1 MQWFTAWWE
10 ALTTVQQVL
19 ACMAI
24 PATILLVL
32 QTVLLLFGVGG
43 GHDVDHGMDMEHDLD
58 HDLDHDHDAA
68 HSAAGLRIFTIRGF
82 VAFFAVGGWLGIA
95 LLETGLNAAVS
106 CLIALAG
113 GFLSLMLVALFL
125 KWSLSLQEEGNL
137 SLQNAVGHTAQVYLT
152 IPPDGQGTGKVTL
165 TVQERYVELAA
176 MTQSEEPIKV
186 GKRVEVVGL
195 VDETTLL
202 VKPQ

>member
-165 TVQERYVELAA
+165 TVQERYVELSA